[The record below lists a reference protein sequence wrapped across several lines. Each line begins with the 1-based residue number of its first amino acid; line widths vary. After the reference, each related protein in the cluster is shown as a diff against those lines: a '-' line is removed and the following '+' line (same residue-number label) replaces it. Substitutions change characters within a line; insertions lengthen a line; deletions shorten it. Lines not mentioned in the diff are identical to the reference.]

1 MKLQRYSFFFFYI
14 VTEKD
19 GRHQVS
25 HLLSCLCP
33 QQQQEAGVTCS
44 TGLQNQTAAGEV
56 AAATAP
62 QGQGVGGQEP
72 GLLRTTCRPS
82 HFVLQKKGFRNPGDL
97 FSEES
102 PSCREGGVETRGRSP
117 RCRVRRTLKRSVGRS
132 TSWHGLMWSEEKHRR
147 TCTVLA
153 EDRTEDGHWS
163 CQLSCSDS
171 RTLSKLDFLGKDCFF
186 FTSLLLQTVKIMTTT
201 NWCLTLI
208 L

>member
-1 MKLQRYSFFFFYI
+1 M
-14 VTEKD
+14 
-19 GRHQVS
+19 S

-44 TGLQNQTAAGEV
+44 TGLQHQTAAGEV

-72 GLLRTTCRPS
+72 GLLRTTYRPS

-186 FTSLLLQTVKIMTTT
+186 FYNITFVTDSKNNDYNKLVFNFDSVGADFLPLGSWLKLLLVKI
-201 NWCLTLI
+201 N
-208 L
+208 